1 MRRLLGLALYAWA
14 VTAGAECLLY
24 ERDVTLAGVV
34 NYRALASPRESA
46 AILEVE
52 PPVCVRSRRQDDPV
66 NVPRDNI
73 RLIQL
78 VLLPSISRPLPGS
91 KIAVTGTLF
100 GADTEQHRTRV
111 LLYVK
116 TIDQA
121 YERR

>member
-1 MRRLLGLALYAWA
+1 
-14 VTAGAECLLY
+14 
-24 ERDVTLAGVV
+24 
-34 NYRALASPRESA
+34 
-46 AILEVE
+46 
-52 PPVCVRSRRQDDPV
+52 VRSRRQDDPV

>member
-1 MRRLLGLALYAWA
+1 LLGLALSAWA
-14 VTAGAECLLY
+14 VTAAAECLLY

-34 NYRALASPRESA
+34 NYRALASPQESA

-52 PPVCVRSRRQDDPV
+52 SPVCVRSRQQDDLV

-78 VLLPSISRPLPGS
+78 VLLPSIARPLPGS

-100 GADTEQHRTRV
+100 GAQTEHHRTRV

-116 TIDQA
+116 AINEA
-121 YERR
+121 YESR